1 MSRAAQAFKQTD
13 VSKAIRGARNAQLA
27 FDRVE
32 IDKAGKITIHVA
44 KPGDPAPVVGTE
56 HNEWDDVK

>member
-44 KPGDPAPVVGTE
+44 AASSQRLADTAGDEAA
-56 HNEWDDVK
+56 